1 MKPLVSVVLLTY
13 NHERYIRKAID
24 SVLSQQCDFAIE
36 LIVTEDCS
44 TDETWNI
51 VQDYVARNPDSMS
64 AIRSLHNLN
73 TNEVTTRAL
82 RIARGEFVAFLD
94 GDDYWTCPEKLVR
107 QVAYLRADP
116 FCSMCAHDAEIV
128 NEVEETLDASFRQSH
143 PAPAIGTYAD
153 LLNFN
158 YIAGPTPM
166 IRRTALCNLP
176 HWFQTAEFGDW
187 SLYLIAAQYGHIG
200 YMAETMAAYRRHD
213 GGYWSGMT
221 YAHQLDRLIAF
232 QDTIARHGPQLWQ
245 AAFCKAR
252 DRQIE
257 GREAAL
263 AAFEASQPLPV
274 ALDLQDLGREG
285 VVASDGRKALDV
297 AVTWGPWKL
306 GSVIVPVD
314 KGEVAHETI
323 ARTIATSAIGWK
335 ALATVFERTRY
346 PHLTYTRD
354 GEGFTAWWEGVAV
367 AHQLPEPGPDR
378 RLALHEMADWLIL
391 IREAVAGPS
400 RRVRLVLPFF
410 RNRST
415 DDELDSTSI
424 DIAQPMPALVGRGRQ
439 LKAGLYLR
447 KHHLKDCILEYR
459 KGIVQSA
466 VIDAA
471 CFDLGYELA
480 EAAIMLGV
488 IGHAH
493 DDTRTLRQRLRLAK
507 REWR

>member
-24 SVLSQQCDFAIE
+24 SVLSQQCDFAVE

-44 TDETWNI
+44 TDGTWNI
-51 VQDYVARNPDSMS
+51 VQDYVASNPGRMS
-64 AIRSLHNLN
+64 AIRSVHNLN

-82 RIARGEFVAFLD
+82 SIARGEFVAFLD
-94 GDDYWTCPEKLVR
+94 GDDYWTCPEKLMR
-107 QVAYLRADP
+107 QVAYLRSDP
-116 FCSMCAHDAEIV
+116 FCSMCTHDAEIV
-128 NEVEETLDASFRQSH
+128 NESEETLCTSFRQSH
-143 PAPAIGTYAD
+143 PAPAVGNYTD

-176 HWFQTAEFGDW
+176 RWFQDAEFGDW

-232 QDTIARHGPQLWQ
+232 QDTIAQHGPRLWQ

-252 DRQIE
+252 DQQIE

-263 AAFEASQPLPV
+263 AAFEASRPLPV
-274 ALDLQDLGREG
+274 ELDLQDLGREG

-297 AVTWGPWKL
+297 AVTWGPRKL

-314 KGEVAHETI
+314 KGEVAHENI
-323 ARTIATSAIGWK
+323 ARTIATSAIGWT
-335 ALATVFERTRY
+335 ALAAVFEETRY
-346 PHLTYTRD
+346 PHLTYTLE
-354 GEGFTAWWEGVAV
+354 GEGFTAWWEGVAL
-367 AHQLPEPGPDR
+367 AHRLPEPGPDR
-378 RLALHEMADWLIL
+378 RNALHAMADWQIL
-391 IREAVAGPS
+391 IREAVAGAS
-400 RRVRLVLPFF
+400 RRVRLVLPIFCD
-410 RNRST
+410 RRT
-415 DDELDSTSI
+415 DDDLDFTVI
-424 DIAQPMPALVGRGRQ
+424 DIAQPIPSIVGRGSQ
-439 LKAGLYLR
+439 LKAGLYLG
-447 KHHLKDCILEYR
+447 KYHIKDCTLDYR

-466 VIDAA
+466 AIDAA

-480 EAAIMLGV
+480 EAAFMLGV

-493 DDTRTLRQRLRLAK
+493 DDPRTLRQRLKLAK
-507 REWR
+507 RGKR